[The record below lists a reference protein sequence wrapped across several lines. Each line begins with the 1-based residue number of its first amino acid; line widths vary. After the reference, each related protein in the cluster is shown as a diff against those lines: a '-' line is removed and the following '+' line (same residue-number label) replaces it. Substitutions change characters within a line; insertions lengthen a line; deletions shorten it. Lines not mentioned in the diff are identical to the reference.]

1 MKVVRFHEE
10 GGPEVLKLEEDPIPE
25 PGEGEVLLRID
36 VTGVSFAE
44 VLQRAGKYRERMPL
58 PYVLGSRVV
67 GTVEKTGAGVD
78 PSMAGRQYMGMVTTG
93 SYAQY
98 GLAKAAGL
106 RELPKGASAV
116 DAYAIL
122 SEADVAA
129 LAFKVAGKL
138 QPGESVFVPAATGG
152 VGYMALQLA
161 QIYGASRVFGGASSE
176 KKRAAVAALGAIP
189 IDYTKEGWVQEVIDK
204 NGGNGVD
211 LSLEVNGGQYVYD
224 TLAATRHGGRM
235 VNFGNITDTNA
246 PVNPRQL
253 LRANQALIGF
263 SRGSSIR
270 DNLFLEEKKQ
280 VAKELDDLIA
290 AGKLKA
296 LVAGTFTLENVQ
308 DAHRLLENRETIGKV
323 ILLPNG

>member
-1 MKVVRFHEE
+1 MKIVRFHEE
-10 GGPEVLKLEEDPIPE
+10 GGPEVLKLEDLPVPE
-25 PGEGEVLLRID
+25 PGEGETLLKID
-36 VTGVSFAE
+36 VTGIAFAE

-58 PYVLGSRVV
+58 PYTLGSRVV
-67 GTVEKTGAGVD
+67 GTVERVGAGVD
-78 PSMAGRQYMGMVTTG
+78 ASMVGKQYMGMVSTG
-93 SYAQY
+93 SYAQFA
-98 GLAKAAGL
+98 LAKANGL
-106 RELPKGASAV
+106 SELPKGVSAV
-116 DAYAIL
+116 EAYAML

-138 QPGESVFVPAATGG
+138 QPGETVFVPAATGG

-161 QIYGASRVFGGASSE
+161 QLYGASKVYGGASSE
-176 KKRAAVAALGAIP
+176 AKRAMVAQLGAIP
-189 IDYTKEGWVQEVIDK
+189 VDYTKPDWPQEVIRL

-224 TLAATRHGGRM
+224 TLDATRHGGRV

-270 DNLFLEEKKQ
+270 DNLFMEEKKV
-280 VAKELDDLIA
+280 VAKELDDFIA
-290 AGKLKA
+290 AGKLRA
-296 LVAGTFTLENVQ
+296 LVAGTFTLDTVQ
-308 DAHRLLENRETIGKV
+308 DGHRMLENRETVGKV

>member
-10 GGPEVLKLEEDPIPE
+10 GGPEVLKLEDLPVPE
-25 PGEGEVLLRID
+25 PGEGEALLKID
-36 VTGVSFAE
+36 VTGIAFAE
-44 VLQRAGKYRERMPL
+44 VLQRGGKYRERMPL
-58 PYVLGSRVV
+58 PYTLGSRMV
-67 GTVEKTGAGVD
+67 GTVEKVGAGVD
-78 PSMAGRQYMGMVTTG
+78 ASMVGKQYMGMVNTG
-93 SYAQY
+93 TYAQY
-98 GLAKAAGL
+98 ALAKASGL
-106 RELPKGASAV
+106 SSLPEGVSAV

-129 LAFKVAGKL
+129 LAFKAAGKL
-138 QPGESVFVPAATGG
+138 QPGETVFVPAATGG

-176 KKRAAVAALGAIP
+176 KKRAMVAELGAIP
-189 IDYTKEGWVQEVIDK
+189 IDYTKENWPEEVIEK

-211 LSLEVNGGQYVYD
+211 LALEVNGGQYVYD
-224 TLAATRHGGRM
+224 TLNATRHGGRV

-280 VAKELDDLIA
+280 VAKELNDLIV
-290 AGKLKA
+290 AGKLRA
-296 LVAGTFTLENVQ
+296 LVAGTYTLDTVQ
-308 DAHRLLENRETIGKV
+308 DGHRILENRDTVGKV